1 MLGSALRVLQCF
13 DVVGKEE
20 AVALVPK
27 SFWGIFAWLLAQ
39 QGVEAVLPKVAEGGM
54 ANVMSQGNGSGQLLV
69 QSQVLGDGGSH
80 GGHVKDMLH
89 AGAHMVVFGC
99 KEYLGLV
106 LESTEGLAVEQASVV
121 PLEFGADVVVAGIQ
135 LVLPLD
141 CLLPVG
147 MTFSTGFLNKCVL
160 HS

>member
-1 MLGSALRVLQCF
+1 M
-13 DVVGKEE
+13 D
-20 AVALVPK
+20 K
-27 SFWGIFAWLLAQ
+27 SH
-39 QGVEAVLPKVAEGGM
+39 LPIHCIPQH
-54 ANVMSQGNGSGQLLV
+54 S
-69 QSQVLGDGGSH
+69 DGPRIYPCDCSH
-80 GGHVKDMLH
+80 
-89 AGAHMVVFGC
+89 
-99 KEYLGLV
+99 LGLV

>member
-1 MLGSALRVLQCF
+1 MRVHTWSFLGAKNTWVL
-13 DVVGKEE
+13 
-20 AVALVPK
+20 
-27 SFWGIFAWLLAQ
+27 
-39 QGVEAVLPKVAEGGM
+39 
-54 ANVMSQGNGSGQLLV
+54 
-69 QSQVLGDGGSH
+69 
-80 GGHVKDMLH
+80 
-89 AGAHMVVFGC
+89 
-99 KEYLGLV
+99 YL

-141 CLLPVG
+141 CLLPVW

>member
-1 MLGSALRVLQCF
+1 ME
-13 DVVGKEE
+13 DV
-20 AVALVPK
+20 
-27 SFWGIFAWLLAQ
+27 
-39 QGVEAVLPKVAEGGM
+39 
-54 ANVMSQGNGSGQLLV
+54 
-69 QSQVLGDGGSH
+69 
-80 GGHVKDMLH
+80 LH
-89 AGAHMVVFGC
+89 AGAHMVVFGR

-121 PLEFGADVVVAGIQ
+121 SLEFGADVVVAGIQ

-141 CLLPVG
+141 GLLPVG